1 MFFSTLS
8 HFIAG
13 LRLHIVTFLLFW
25 VFFFVNSTAAREE
38 KLCKFPCK
46 SRYAVFIHTATNDS
60 LIEKLHLVFPTA
72 HHRNLFSS
80 NASPSPTSLPTHPS
94 PSTFP
99 QLPWNPMSVSP
110 QISYLTFMALNL
122 STSHSTFA
130 MVPCYGVRCVR
141 YRLIISRGAMRSG
154 WMGLWMLESMCRG
167 LHIKYRIWRLLRS

>member
-1 MFFSTLS
+1 MLSSLLPPLFVSSLVGKRTLTSWFIIFSSTNRNMFFSTSS
-8 HFIAG
+8 HFVAG
-13 LRLHIVTFLLFW
+13 LRLHIVTLLLFW
-25 VFFFVNSTAAREE
+25 VFFFVNPTAAREE

-99 QLPWNPMSVSP
+99 Q
-110 QISYLTFMALNL
+110 
-122 STSHSTFA
+122 
-130 MVPCYGVRCVR
+130 
-141 YRLIISRGAMRSG
+141 RL
-154 WMGLWMLESMCRG
+154 
-167 LHIKYRIWRLLRS
+167 